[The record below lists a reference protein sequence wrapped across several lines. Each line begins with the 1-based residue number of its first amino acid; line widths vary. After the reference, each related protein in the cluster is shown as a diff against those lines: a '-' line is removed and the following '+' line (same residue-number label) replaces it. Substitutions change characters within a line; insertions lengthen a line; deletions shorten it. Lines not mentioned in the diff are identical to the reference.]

1 MNIRRAVSTDKLLLS
16 TLCMDVQSLHAE
28 HHPDLF
34 KMPDGENFAV
44 SFFDQM
50 LSDSMI
56 FIYIAEEAGGAIGY
70 ILCKIIERPE
80 NPFTFS
86 SHYLLV
92 DQVSVRPASRGRG
105 VGAALIEQA
114 EALARELGMDKIQLD
129 SWDFNKGAHLFFE
142 RMGYEKF
149 NFRFW
154 KKLQEIK
161 KSR

>member
-1 MNIRRAVSTDKLLLS
+1 MNIRRVVSTDNLLLS

-34 KMPDGENFAV
+34 KIPDSEDFAV
-44 SFFDQM
+44 LFFEQM
-50 LSDSMI
+50 LSDPMI
-56 FIYIAEEAGGAIGY
+56 FIYIAEEAGGAVGY

-86 SHYLLV
+86 SRYLLV
-92 DQVSVRPASRGRG
+92 DQISVRPSSRGRG

-114 EALARELGMDKIQLD
+114 ETLAQELGMNKVQLD
-129 SWDFNKGAHLFFE
+129 SWEFNIKAHSFFE
-142 RMGYEKF
+142 RMGYQKF

-154 KKLQEIK
+154 RNL
-161 KSR
+161 